1 VSVPAPDPAPDLD
14 PSASRADDP
23 TYQGADERTRQ
34 MGLALVPKL
43 SAVLRVSRSYE
54 PENQVFRQQLVQ
66 LIGVVRP
73 LLEEHAEVVLV
84 ALDDDLYLNGV
95 RIPVESHGLRFH
107 RHVFEELKRRRIAG
121 LRLMRGVTPH
131 DLGVLFRLFRDPDT
145 YHGAELLR
153 ACLEQGADHLQ
164 PVVHATT
171 DTPDDEFEYDHEDA
185 APAAGSGPGG
195 GPAGAGP
202 GSSPPGAETGADGGH
217 GPAGGHHSRG
227 GARKTYANAVQGARA
242 LLMTTTL
249 QGGMALRH
257 AKRVVQPLV
266 DAACSDTPVV
276 MGLHTLSHH
285 DEAAYVH
292 AVNVTLVSVTMGRL
306 LELDRHEL
314 ADLGVAALLHD
325 VGKQAVATEVRHPF
339 DRYDDADWAA
349 IHRHPIEGLKTIA
362 RSSAMNATT
371 LRCMRVAFEHHMGP
385 GATGYP
391 AMTEPWQTSL
401 WSRMVSVADA
411 FVSLQTHRSARGAGV
426 TPHMALGM
434 VLGPLRE
441 HFDPALLWVLVQSVG
456 FYPPGQLVELDD
468 RSIAIVL
475 APDPEDPARPH
486 VRVVTDAHGVRPAGE
501 PVELHPVPHDRS
513 IRRALPPEE
522 YPAEPLAAAA

>member
-1 VSVPAPDPAPDLD
+1 VNAPLPDHEPRRDPN
-14 PSASRADDP
+14 ASRADDP

-34 MGLALVPKL
+34 LGLALVPKL

-54 PENQVFRQQLVQ
+54 PENQVFRQQLAQ

-73 LLEEHAEVVLV
+73 LLEEHAEAVLV

-95 RIPVESHGLRFH
+95 RIPVDAHGLRFH

-121 LRLMRGVTPH
+121 LRLMRGITPH
-131 DLGVLFRLFRDPDT
+131 DLGVLFKLFRDPDVH
-145 YHGAELLR
+145 HGAELLR
-153 ACLEQGADHLQ
+153 ACLAEGADHLQ

-171 DTPDDEFEYDHEDA
+171 DTPDDDFEYDHEEGA
-185 APAAGSGPGG
+185 AEGGSRPGP

-202 GSSPPGAETGADGGH
+202 APSAAETGADDGH
-217 GPAGGHHSRG
+217 GPVGGRPTRG
-227 GARKTYANAVQGARA
+227 AARKTYANAVQGARA

-266 DAACSDTPVV
+266 DAACSDAPVV
-276 MGLHTLSHH
+276 MGLHTLTHH
-285 DEAAYVH
+285 DETAYVH
-292 AVNVTLVSVTMGRL
+292 AVNVTLVAVTMGRL

-325 VGKQAVATEVRHPF
+325 VGKQAVAGQVRHPF
-339 DRYDDADWAA
+339 DRYDENDWAA
-349 IHRHPIEGLKTIA
+349 IRRHPIEGLKTIA
-362 RSSAMNATT
+362 RSGAMSATT

-385 GATGYP
+385 GPGGYP
-391 AMTEPWQTSL
+391 EMSQPWQTSL

-411 FVSLQTHRSARGAGV
+411 FVSLQTHRSARGAGL
-426 TPHMALGM
+426 TPYMALGM
-434 VLGPLRE
+434 MLGPMRE
-441 HFDPALLWVLVQSVG
+441 RFDPSLLWVLVQSVG

-475 APDPEDPARPH
+475 APHPEDPARPH
-486 VRVVTDAHGVRPAGE
+486 VRVLMDPQGVNASGE
-501 PVELHPVPHDRS
+501 PVELHPVPGDRS